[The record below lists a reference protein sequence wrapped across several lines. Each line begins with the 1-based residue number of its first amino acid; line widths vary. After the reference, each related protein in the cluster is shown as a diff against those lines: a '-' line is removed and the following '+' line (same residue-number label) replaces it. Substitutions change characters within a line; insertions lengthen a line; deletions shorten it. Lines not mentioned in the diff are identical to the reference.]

1 MLYTIKVI
9 FSHTW
14 FQFLKSSNTQKE
26 DLGGTQVGN
35 DHVSRTRI
43 KKISITFSKN
53 HSNKLPFLEGKRTKL
68 GLEQETW
75 FDAGFEAGSF
85 NCDNSKG
92 KVLEFALN
100 LHTILPIDNLATSQ
114 GRNWAQVELLQSQ
127 DKVLI
132 FFF

>member
-1 MLYTIKVI
+1 M
-9 FSHTW
+9 
-14 FQFLKSSNTQKE
+14 
-26 DLGGTQVGN
+26 
-35 DHVSRTRI
+35 
-43 KKISITFSKN
+43 
-53 HSNKLPFLEGKRTKL
+53 EGKRTKL

-114 GRNWAQVELLQSQ
+114 GRNWAQVELLLVTGQGF
-127 DKVLI
+127 KFPLLKMNKI
-132 FFF
+132 L

>member
-1 MLYTIKVI
+1 M
-9 FSHTW
+9 
-14 FQFLKSSNTQKE
+14 
-26 DLGGTQVGN
+26 
-35 DHVSRTRI
+35 
-43 KKISITFSKN
+43 
-53 HSNKLPFLEGKRTKL
+53 EGKRTKL

-92 KVLEFALN
+92 KALEFALN

>member
-1 MLYTIKVI
+1 MCFYTIKVI
-9 FSHTW
+9 ILHTW

-43 KKISITFSKN
+43 KKISITFLRIIPINYLSWKVRE
-53 HSNKLPFLEGKRTKL
+53 PKL

-114 GRNWAQVELLQSQ
+114 GRNWAQVELLLVTGQG
-127 DKVLI
+127 
-132 FFF
+132 F